1 MMQKGCGLLMLS
13 ALLWSLGLV
22 PLSAQNPT
30 VVIDTS
36 LGRIVV
42 ELYPAKAPTTVQNF
56 LQYVRTG
63 HYEGT
68 IFHRVIPYFVIQGGG
83 FTPALKE
90 KPNRK
95 PIPNEADNGLQ
106 NLRGTIAMARTPNPH
121 SAMSQFFINLSDNA
135 TLNHRGK
142 TQQEWGYA
150 VFGKVIT
157 GMQVAEGIAQAPTTN
172 RAGHRNL
179 PILPVK
185 INKVWIQ

>member
-1 MMQKGCGLLMLS
+1 MQKGCSRLILLIMLCM
-13 ALLWSLGLV
+13 LGSGTV
-22 PLSAQNPT
+22 AAQNPT

-42 ELYPAKAPTTVQNF
+42 ELYPDKAPKTVENF
-56 LQYVRTG
+56 LEYVRAG

-68 IFHRVIPYFVIQGGG
+68 IFHRVMPYFVIQGGG

-106 NLRGTIAMARTPNPH
+106 NRRGTVAMARTPDPH

-135 TLNHRGK
+135 SLNHKSK
-142 TQQEWGYA
+142 TQREWGYT

-157 GMQVAEGIAQAPTTN
+157 GMLVAEGIAQAPTTR

-179 PILPVK
+179 PILPIK
-185 INKVWIQ
+185 IKRVWVQ